1 MHIQQMEEKIWG
13 YIDGSSS
20 KEEVA
25 FVEQMIAADAMWRAK
40 YSELKEINQLL
51 KADVELE
58 QPSMRFSVNV
68 MEKLKGLQPAPATKQ
83 YINKTIIRSIAAF
96 FILTIVGF
104 LIYGFTLIDWTSSTS
119 TGETFQLPSMSFDYK
134 LLINST
140 WLNVLLMLNVVMG
153 LLYLDTYLRR
163 KKKAV

>member
-58 QPSMRFSVNV
+58 EPSMRFSVNV
-68 MEKLKGLQPAPATKQ
+68 MDQLKGLQPAPATKQ